1 MIALDTNVLV
11 RLITRDDPAEAEAA
25 AEVMRSGTLWLPKT
39 VVLELT
45 WVLGYTYELD
55 RQSIA
60 FALERLMGL
69 AHLRVEDGT
78 AVALAVRCFGQGMD
92 FADALHLASSEE
104 AVELV
109 TFDRKL
115 ASKARQIQGLTPVR
129 LLGGL
134 SCDPAWSRGANSRL
148 TPVGDPNQGDEQL
161 DAVEGVDHAVVPDAK
176 APRPR
181 PLGMHGRP
189 AEWVAPQRLDR

>member
-25 AEVMRSGTLWLPKT
+25 AEVMRSGALWLPKT

-60 FALERLMGL
+60 LALERLMGL

-115 ASKARQIQGLTPVR
+115 ASKARQIQGLTSVR
-129 LLGGL
+129 LLG
-134 SCDPAWSRGANSRL
+134 AA
-148 TPVGDPNQGDEQL
+148 
-161 DAVEGVDHAVVPDAK
+161 
-176 APRPR
+176 
-181 PLGMHGRP
+181 
-189 AEWVAPQRLDR
+189 